1 MIITCPSCLKKFEI
15 DRSLIPNEGRNL
27 QCGSCD
33 KIWFYNLKDQ
43 TTREIPVEKKEDNPH
58 QDPIVTEEIS
68 NFDNATEDLSETKT
82 DINQMF
88 QYSQLEEIENSPQH
102 IKTISKISLGNILSY
117 FIVFLISFIAL
128 IIFLDTFKSP
138 LEKFFPS
145 LEFLLYNLFE
155 SLKDVF
161 IFIND
166 LIV

>member
-1 MIITCPSCLKKFEI
+1 MLVI
-15 DRSLIPNEGRNL
+15 DVAH
-27 QCGSCD
+27 
-33 KIWFYNLKDQ
+33 K
-43 TTREIPVEKKEDNPH
+43 TTRVVRETTK
-58 QDPIVTEEIS
+58 
-68 NFDNATEDLSETKT
+68 LSPAKRPRTRKPN
-82 DINQMF
+82 INQMF

-161 IFIND
+161 LFIND
-166 LIV
+166 LII